1 MIRSTIAHARRP
13 RFRRPGVT
21 AVLVAAF
28 VMACGNPVTPSPSA
42 PPSPSPTVSPSP
54 SPATPSASSV
64 AACATTDVVATGGP
78 WGGAA
83 GSRGSDVVVENRGT
97 SPCLLPAGPTVA
109 LVDQGGVAILT
120 SSPTL
125 AGAGPELPAGGSI
138 GFSLLLGNWCDQTV
152 SLPLRL
158 RLALASDGID
168 IDELVV
174 ATLDDL
180 PPCNGPG
187 QPATL
192 STTEWAP
199 G

>member
-1 MIRSTIAHARRP
+1 MIRSSIAPARRS
-13 RFRRPGVT
+13 RSRRLGLVV
-21 AVLVAAF
+21 VLASAF
-28 VMACGNPVTPSPSA
+28 VTACGNPVTPSPSEPA
-42 PPSPSPTVSPSP
+42 SPSP
-54 SPATPSASSV
+54 SVSASPSPASPSASAV
-64 AACATTDVVATGGP
+64 AACAGTDVVATGGP

-83 GSRGSDVVVENRGT
+83 GSRGSDVTVENRGS

-109 LVDQGGVAILT
+109 LVDQAGTAILT

-125 AGAGPELPAGGSI
+125 AGAGPELSAGGSI
-138 GFSLLLGNWCDQTV
+138 GFSLLLGNWCDETV

-168 IDELVV
+168 INELVV

-192 STTEWAP
+192 STTDWAP

>member
-1 MIRSTIAHARRP
+1 MIRSTIPPTRRS
-13 RFRRPGVT
+13 RSRRLGLVT
-21 AVLVAAF
+21 VLAAAF
-28 VMACGNPVTPSPSA
+28 VTACGNPVTPSPSEPA
-42 PPSPSPTVSPSP
+42 SPPPAVSPSP
-54 SPATPSASSV
+54 APATPSASLV
-64 AACATTDVVATGGP
+64 TACANADVVATGGP

-83 GSRGSDVVVENRGT
+83 GSRGSDVAVENRGT

-109 LVDQGGVAILT
+109 LVDQSGTAILT

-138 GFSLLLGNWCDQTV
+138 GFSLLLGNWCDQTA

-168 IDELVV
+168 INELVV

-192 STTEWAP
+192 STTEWSP

>member
-1 MIRSTIAHARRP
+1 MIRSTIAHARRS
-13 RFRRPGVT
+13 RRLGLA
-21 AVLVAAF
+21 AVLVATF
-28 VMACGNPVTPSPSA
+28 VTACSNPVTPSPSEPA
-42 PPSPSPTVSPSP
+42 SPSASVSPSP
-54 SPATPSASSV
+54 SPATPSASAV
-64 AACATTDVVATGGP
+64 AACGSADVVATGGP

-97 SPCLLPAGPTVA
+97 SGCLLPAGPTVA
-109 LVDQGGVAILT
+109 LVDQAGTAILT

-125 AGAGPELPAGGSI
+125 AGAGPELAAGGSL

-158 RLALASDGID
+158 RLALASGGID
-168 IDELVV
+168 INELVV

>member
-1 MIRSTIAHARRP
+1 MIRSTIAHAHRP
-13 RFRRPGVT
+13 RSPRLSLFV
-21 AVLVAAF
+21 VLVAAF
-28 VMACGNPVTPSPSA
+28 VTACGNPVTPSPSEPA
-42 PPSPSPTVSPSP
+42 SPSPTISPSH

-64 AACATTDVVATGGP
+64 AACASTDVVATGGP

-109 LVDQGGVAILT
+109 LVDQAGTAILT

-138 GFSLLLGNWCDQTV
+138 GFSLLLGNWCAQTV

-168 IDELVV
+168 IDDLVV

-192 STTEWAP
+192 STTDWAP

>member
-1 MIRSTIAHARRP
+1 MNRSTIAPARRARSP
-13 RFRRPGVT
+13 RLGL
-21 AVLVAAF
+21 LVALASAF
-28 VMACGNPVTPSPSA
+28 VTACGNPVTPSPSEPA
-42 PPSPSPTVSPSP
+42 SPSP
-54 SPATPSASSV
+54 SVTASASPAPPSASAV
-64 AACATTDVVATGGP
+64 AACVATDVVATGGP

-83 GSRGSDVVVENRGT
+83 GSRGSDVTVENRG
-97 SPCLLPAGPTVA
+97 SAPCLLPAGPTVA
-109 LVDQGGVAILT
+109 LVDQAGAAILT

-138 GFSLLLGNWCDQTV
+138 GFSLLLGNWCDDAV

-168 IDELVV
+168 INDLVV

-192 STTEWAP
+192 STTDWAP

>member
-1 MIRSTIAHARRP
+1 MIRSTIAHARRS
-13 RFRRPGVT
+13 RRLGLV

-28 VMACGNPVTPSPSA
+28 VTACSNPVTPSPSEPA
-42 PPSPSPTVSPSP
+42 SPSASVSPSP
-54 SPATPSASSV
+54 SPATPSASAV
-64 AACATTDVVATGGP
+64 AACGSADVVATGGP

-97 SPCLLPAGPTVA
+97 SGCLLPAGPTVA
-109 LVDQGGVAILT
+109 LVDQAGTAILT

-125 AGAGPELPAGGSI
+125 AGAGPELAAGGSL

-158 RLALASDGID
+158 RLALASGGID
-168 IDELVV
+168 INELVV

>member
-1 MIRSTIAHARRP
+1 MIRSTIAHARRS
-13 RFRRPGVT
+13 RSRRLGLV
-21 AVLVAAF
+21 AVLAAAL
-28 VMACGNPVTPSPSA
+28 VTACGNPVTPSPSETA
-42 PPSPSPTVSPSP
+42 SPSASVAPSP
-54 SPATPSASSV
+54 SPATPSASAV
-64 AACATTDVVATGGP
+64 AACGSADVVATGGP

-83 GSRGSDVVVENRGT
+83 GSRGSDVVVENQG
-97 SPCLLPAGPTVA
+97 SSGCLLPAGPTVA
-109 LVDQGGVAILT
+109 LVDQAGTAILT

-125 AGAGPELPAGGSI
+125 AGAGPELAAGGSI
-138 GFSLLLGNWCDQTV
+138 GFSLLVGNWCDQTV

-168 IDELVV
+168 INELVV